1 MKLAATA
8 GVAILLLAA
17 TMAAGCTIGRGYQGV
32 PLVADPT
39 VIVAGEST
47 KSDVLRVFGPPEQI
61 AHQTDGDAFI
71 YRYSQRNFSSI
82 TIEEPVFTG
91 MMLFSYRRQ
100 FDAGDRMVVL
110 FDFDGLV
117 RAVAFD
123 NQTEELPL
131 L

>member
-1 MKLAATA
+1 MKRKITANAAA
-8 GVAILLLAA
+8 FLLLA
-17 TMAAGCTIGRGYQGV
+17 TMAAGCTIGRSYQGV
-32 PLVADPT
+32 PLVADPSL
-39 VIVAGEST
+39 IVAGEST

-71 YRYSQRNFSSI
+71 YRYSQQNFSSI

-110 FDFDGLV
+110 FDFDGVV
-117 RAVAFD
+117 RAVAME
-123 NQTEELPL
+123 NQTEDLPL